1 MPTQDSQQILRA
13 KHGRHTT
20 FLVKLFPARFADP
33 TSKDQAVPALAHIRV
48 SPNFGRYRLWADL
61 LRGGD
66 IHLFQLAIGGV
77 TPDSNPDIFA
87 VHKQYGFRFS
97 IGMLADYLCL
107 AVCGQPVQRHAKDS
121 RDFHRGGHPL
131 CRKLIYV
138 SPNFLLVAACVAG
151 DNDPPGHEAYIP
163 PSQLQ
168 FEFDHCP
175 FPYHRGRPR
184 VSRISFIS
192 FPILSASTCA
202 ARFSKIR
209 KSSRS
214 SRRIWRSRRSPRSN
228 RTLARPLSSS
238 RRSSHLRSCSWS
250 LSNSSINKWLS
261 AARAGR
267 RKKRVPSWARKW
279 GRSFGEKKPRA
290 PLSSRRGNSF

>member
-13 KHGRHTT
+13 KHCRHTT

-66 IHLFQLAIGGV
+66 IHLFQLAIGMV

-97 IGMLADYLCL
+97 RGMLADYLSL

-121 RDFHRGGHPL
+121 RDFRRGGDPL
-131 CRKLIYV
+131 CRKFIYV

-151 DNDPPGHEAYIP
+151 DNDPPGHTKPTSCRVNCSLNLTIVRFLIIVDALEFPEFLLSLFLSFQRQSAQRDFQKTERARALRGEYGAPGDLRDQTEPWPDLYPLPGIP
-163 PSQLQ
+163 PI
-168 FEFDHCP
+168 CGAV
-175 FPYHRGRPR
+175 RG
-184 VSRISFIS
+184 
-192 FPILSASTCA
+192 L
-202 ARFSKIR
+202 
-209 KSSRS
+209 
-214 SRRIWRSRRSPRSN
+214 
-228 RTLARPLSSS
+228 
-238 RRSSHLRSCSWS
+238 
-250 LSNSSINKWLS
+250 
-261 AARAGR
+261 
-267 RKKRVPSWARKW
+267 
-279 GRSFGEKKPRA
+279 
-290 PLSSRRGNSF
+290 

>member
-20 FLVKLFPARFADP
+20 FLVKLFPARFTDP
-33 TSKDQAVPALAHIRV
+33 TSKDQAVPALAHIHV
-48 SPNFGRYRLWADL
+48 SPNFGRYRLWAAL

-66 IHLFQLAIGGV
+66 IHLFQLAIGMV

-97 IGMLADYLCL
+97 RGMLADYLCL
-107 AVCGQPVQRHAKDS
+107 AVCGQSVQRHAKAS
-121 RDFHRGGHPL
+121 RDFRRGGHPL
-131 CRKLIYV
+131 CRKFIYV

-209 KSSRS
+209 KDRKS
-214 SRRIWRSRRSPRSN
+214 SRRIWGSRKIRRSH
-228 RTLARPLSSS
+228 RTLAGPLSSS
-238 RRSSHLRSCSWS
+238 RHPSHLRSCSWS
-250 LSNSSINKWLS
+250 LSNSSINEWLP
-261 AARAGR
+261 AARARMRG
-267 RKKRVPSWARKW
+267 KRI
-279 GRSFGEKKPRA
+279 
-290 PLSSRRGNSF
+290 SSSA